1 MPFQPLKSPLLI
13 LTLNKRGVEVHPIL
27 LIKLMKKLFTT
38 LSMLTASAFLS
49 GVCHAQD
56 DKLLTVFS
64 YRHYESD
71 TELYKKFTE
80 QTGIK
85 VEVVKS
91 KADALFERLKSEG
104 AKSKADLVITA
115 DAGRLIKAKAEGLLQ
130 AGGSETLHKQVPTN
144 LRDSEDNWFGITVRS
159 RIIAYSKDR
168 VKADEI
174 KSYADLAQPEWKG
187 RVVARSSSNIYNQS
201 LLAAMIA
208 NEGPKAATKWAIGV
222 RKNMARNPQGND
234 RDQIRAVASG
244 IADATIVNTYYV
256 GLLANSEDQKDR
268 DVAAKIGICFPDQ
281 DGKGAH
287 INISGAGICKHAPNK
302 DGAIKLL
309 EFLTSKTSQETFPKA
324 TSEFPLSMESS
335 VPLLQSWGKFKA
347 DSLNLEKLGEHN
359 AEAAKAFA
367 AAGWE

>member
-1 MPFQPLKSPLLI
+1 
-13 LTLNKRGVEVHPIL
+13 
-27 LIKLMKKLFTT
+27 MKKLFTT
-38 LSMLTASAFLS
+38 LSFITASSLFS
-49 GVCHAQD
+49 GISHAD
-56 DKLLTVFS
+56 DKLVTVFS

-104 AKSKADLVITA
+104 DKSQADLIITA
-115 DAGRLIKAKAEGLLQ
+115 DAGRLIKAKADGLLQ
-130 AGGSETLHKQVPTN
+130 AGSSETLNKQVPSN
-144 LRDSEDNWFGITVRS
+144 LRDSADNWFGITVRS
-159 RIIAYSKDR
+159 RIIAYAKDK
-168 VKADEI
+168 VKAGEI
-174 KSYADLAQPEWKG
+174 KSYDDLAKPEWKG
-187 RVVARSSSNIYNQS
+187 RVVVRSSSNIYNQS

-208 NEGPKAATKWAIGV
+208 NKGAKDATLWAIGV
-222 RKNMARNPQGND
+222 RKNMARDPQGND
-234 RDQIRAVASG
+234 RDQLRAVASG
-244 IADATIVNTYYV
+244 IADAAIVNTYYI

-268 DVAAKIGICFPDQ
+268 DVAAKLGVCFPDQ
-281 DGKGAH
+281 DDHGAH

-302 DGAIKLL
+302 EGAIKLL
-309 EFLTSKTSQETFPKA
+309 EFLTSKESQETFPKT
-324 TSEFPLSMESS
+324 TSEFPLSMESN
-335 VPLLQSWGKFKA
+335 VPLLKSWGGFKA